1 MTTNANIGDE
11 LLKQMDNTPT
21 ETPGCKR
28 SFMMRIIERD
38 AAGVRRLKRIVI
50 IFWLLVIISFI
61 VACNYTLKVRGI
73 ESDLFY
79 MSWLLAGITVITFQA
94 VFLIAVILTISLFVT
109 SRSLTM
115 RQIQARLT
123 GIEEQLK
130 KICQDK

>member
-1 MTTNANIGDE
+1 MTTKANIGQE
-11 LLKQMDNTPT
+11 LLKQMGDTSA
-21 ETPGCKR
+21 ETPDCRKIP
-28 SFMMRIIERD
+28 MMRIIERD

-61 VACNYTLKVRGI
+61 VACTYALNVRGI

-115 RQIQARLT
+115 HQVQARLT